1 LREIKALL
9 PLMTDDSD
17 VLTYFVTFERVL
29 ELNGVDRALW
39 ARILPAQL
47 SQKALK
53 IFARLSIEE
62 SRNPVLMKRL
72 RD

>member
-1 LREIKALL
+1 
-9 PLMTDDSD
+9 
-17 VLTYFVTFERVL
+17 LTYFMTFERVL